1 MYPHTD
7 CFISYNDDFI
17 VKQEKLSDSDTEMP
31 KPYPLDSSSPLFLSP
46 KKPRAESFASKTI
59 QKLVSTDFLAQQ
71 NKKKPFIICAYS
83 LLRTFS

>member
-17 VKQEKLSDSDTEMP
+17 VKQEKLSDSDAELP
-31 KPYPLDSSSPLFLSP
+31 KPYSLDSSSPLFLSP
-46 KKPRAESFASKTI
+46 KKPRAESFVSQTI

-71 NKKKPFIICAYS
+71 NKKKPFIISAYS
-83 LLRTFS
+83 VLKIFS